1 MTFIPDSVL
10 NKLVAEAEQN
20 KAAPQP
26 VQVVYTGWIK
36 VTRVGNIGTIEIL
49 NAEDW
54 KLFQVLVQRGANLWP
69 DAPPQIKELADLV
82 TNGKV
87 MQDYF
92 KQANVTNVNNLPPS
106 GELK

>member
-36 VTRVGNIGTIEIL
+36 VTRVGNIGTVEIL

-54 KLFQVLVQRGANLWP
+54 KLFQELVQRGSNLWP

-92 KQANVTNVNNLPPS
+92 KQANVTNVNNLPSS
-106 GELK
+106 GEIK